1 MLFVVLFFPKSC
13 LNVGGVAY
21 TRVRLIHE
29 SLRYLHVVYY
39 ISDFWKFHVFSYI
52 FLSIL
57 ISCSWRH
64 NYWFRSLQ
72 CSCNLSV
79 HVYIFVLCH
88 HLGLGKCGGLGWRKI
103 CQESMC
109 EVEKVGKRGR
119 ERKNSCNIRPP
130 PHLFT
135 IPPSIKYTPR
145 WQHSLSS
152 VLFQITPALQANS
165 HLDWDQHLVVG
176 WLASSND
183 P

>member
-1 MLFVVLFFPKSC
+1 MFECWGCGLYTSA
-13 LNVGGVAY
+13 AY
-21 TRVRLIHE
+21 TRVFTVLN
-29 SLRYLHVVYY
+29 VVYY

-119 ERKNSCNIRPP
+119 GRKNSCNIPP
-130 PHLFT
+130 T
-135 IPPSIKYTPR
+135 SSPS
-145 WQHSLSS
+145 
-152 VLFQITPALQANS
+152 LQASNTIQDGNIAYQAFCS
-165 HLDWDQHLVVG
+165 RLPLHCRLISTSIGINTLWWGGLLVPMTRRATLVG
-176 WLASSND
+176 SKG
-183 P
+183 